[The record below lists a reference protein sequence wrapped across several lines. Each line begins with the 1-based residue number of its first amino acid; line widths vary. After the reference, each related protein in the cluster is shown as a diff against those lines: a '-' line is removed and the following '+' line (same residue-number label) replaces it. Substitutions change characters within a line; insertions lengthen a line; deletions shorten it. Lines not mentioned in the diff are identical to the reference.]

1 MCVHR
6 KGSTLLPLILI
17 ITLIMQLILLLKK
30 IKASA
35 ALLATDDS
43 DDNDREK
50 HFKVLSML
58 QIKVELILLLIELN
72 VEKIPLAA
80 IFHPHFLRIFPWLL
94 LFCREIFLLLLCLIA
109 NWIFSQFNKVSANK
123 SANISHLIEN
133 HIFHSLCSAGDV
145 DASFAD

>member
-50 HFKVLSML
+50 HFKVLSVL

-72 VEKIPLAA
+72 VEKNPSRCNFSPSL
-80 IFHPHFLRIFPWLL
+80 PSHFS
-94 LFCREIFLLLLCLIA
+94 LIVV
-109 NWIFSQFNKVSANK
+109 I
-123 SANISHLIEN
+123 L
-133 HIFHSLCSAGDV
+133 
-145 DASFAD
+145 